1 MRNKIIAAAVAVV
14 ATLAIAS
21 PADASTSTI
30 TGSLTRNQTTFYT
43 TGRTITVGGSNI
55 FFRKTD
61 GPEIDLKWYKC
72 SDRNV
77 SGSFVNFPNPDPTA
91 RKQIG
96 SNFLASTVF
105 CLAAFDYGTNA
116 TDTFTGPLD
125 WNVFT

>member
-1 MRNKIIAAAVAVV
+1 MRNKLIAFGIAIAA
-14 ATLAIAS
+14 TFAIMS
-21 PADASTSTI
+21 PAGASSTTI
-30 TGSLTRNQTTFYT
+30 TGSLTRNTTTFYT
-43 TGRTITVGGSNI
+43 TGRTITVGGSGI

-77 SGSFVNFPNPDPTA
+77 SGAFVNFPNPDPTA
-91 RKQIG
+91 RKQLG
-96 SNFLASTVF
+96 SGFLASTVF

-125 WNVFT
+125 WNVFS